1 MTNWRFGL
9 RAKASLA
16 LILAALVALLP
27 AALIGQ
33 KLLDGVRTHFGEAYA
48 VNFTQLKRQSIL
60 APVSRD
66 LALSQRFAN
75 SLLTRQWLLD
85 EHNPT

>member
-16 LILAALVALLP
+16 LILAARVALSP

-33 KLLDGVRTHFGEAYA
+33 KLLDGVRTPVGEAYA
-48 VNFTQLKRQSIL
+48 VNFTQLTRQSIL

-66 LALSQRFAN
+66 LAWSQRFAN
-75 SLLTRQWLLD
+75 S
-85 EHNPT
+85 

>member
-48 VNFTQLKRQSIL
+48 VEYLL
-60 APVSRD
+60 AN
-66 LALSQRFAN
+66 Q
-75 SLLTRQWLLD
+75 
-85 EHNPT
+85 HGG